1 MSELAVPLIVLATDD
16 PEAVD
21 RVGPALDAA
30 GWEVETVGSR
40 DEGLSFRP
48 GRVPDLVVVEEGVP
62 GAEDLVRTFSRCR
75 GGPGVV
81 LLCQGPAATE
91 PPPRL
96 KDADVFLGSS
106 STAQELI
113 EAVRSRLSL
122 EPAGRAGDGFDDEE
136 RVYTT
141 EEIFGDIL
149 SELSDLG
156 EEPELEGL
164 GSGNRESLSQESSE
178 DLEESFAGDER
189 EPPPQPIAWV
199 GAAPE
204 APRENEVEEEAID
217 LAESVK
223 EPLSGEALVRSLAEA
238 RQVPE
243 EKPKPPEEP
252 PPPAAREP
260 GLEKVLPVFYQAQ
273 GSSEEPPTGA
283 DVGKEVD
290 WMLAAVVEESKAGVA
305 SLGFASVVDRD
316 ETAALDS
323 LQRLVGDD
331 VAPSNGERGQPA
343 VVKAQSP
350 AELLSLPDSEAARS
364 REELSPSLSG
374 TMAAVV
380 EEGGSQG
387 SDQPVRVNRSRWAAM
402 WRKFADP
409 LDLVG
414 KHRASEVGGDA
425 PHFLGGDSIDE

>member
-1 MSELAVPLIVLATDD
+1 MSDLAVPLIVLATDD

-21 RVGPALDAA
+21 RVEPAFDAA
-30 GWEVETVGSR
+30 GWELEMVGSR

-106 STAQELI
+106 CTAQELI

-164 GSGNRESLSQESSE
+164 VGGKKESLSQEHSGGI
-178 DLEESFAGDER
+178 EESFEGEER
-189 EPPPQPIAWV
+189 EPAQPIAWV
-199 GAAPE
+199 AAAPE
-204 APRENEVEEEAID
+204 APRENEVKEGAID
-217 LAESVK
+217 LAGSLK
-223 EPLSGEALVRSLAEA
+223 EPLSGEALVRSLAES
-238 RQVPE
+238 RQVPA
-243 EKPKPPEEP
+243 EKPAPLEEP
-252 PPPAAREP
+252 LLPAPREP
-260 GLEKVLPVFYQAQ
+260 GGAKILPVFFEAQ
-273 GSSEEPPTGA
+273 GSSEEPPSA
-283 DVGKEVD
+283 PDVTKEVD

-305 SLGFASVVDRD
+305 SLGFSSVVHRD
-316 ETAALDS
+316 ESAALAS
-323 LQRLVGDD
+323 LQQLVRDE
-331 VAPSNGERGQPA
+331 VAPSQAERSLA
-343 VVKAQSP
+343 AAAKAQSA
-350 AELLSLPDSEAARS
+350 AELFPLSDSEAARS
-364 REELSPSLSG
+364 RENLSPGLSG
-374 TMAAVV
+374 TMAEVA
-380 EEGGSQG
+380 EGSESQD
-387 SDQPVRVNRSRWAAM
+387 SDQPVRVTRSRWAAVLK
-402 WRKFADP
+402 RFADP
-409 LDLVG
+409 LDLGG